1 MQIRDNNTGKV
12 QWCFPAELQEVEAK
26 YQNKIRLNKVFPL
39 PKKMYTVLQEAVK
52 ERNKEDDGKYT
63 VLQEAVKEKEEEDT
77 GMYTDWEKSAK
88 KEEKIKQAVKE
99 KEKKKNENW
108 RELEKLRLFE

>member
-39 PKKMYTVLQEAVK
+39 PKRMYTVLQESVK
-52 ERNKEDDGKYT
+52 EKEEEDDGKYT
-63 VLQEAVKEKEEEDT
+63 VFQEAINEKEEEDD
-77 GMYTDWEKSAK
+77 GKYT
-88 KEEKIKQAVKE
+88 I
-99 KEKKKNENW
+99 
-108 RELEKLRLFE
+108 